1 MRIMP
6 RDETERLEQRK
17 AARLA
22 LDTSAHASL
31 EYQKILKQCSSPVR
45 PPAKTLKKR
54 DGGLLVLSDGS
65 YCIKL
70 DFQAWNLAAVSKFK
84 ALLLCKQRS
93 EA

>member
-31 EYQKILKQCSSPVR
+31 EYQKILKQCSSPVS
-45 PPAKTLKKR
+45 PPIVTSSSNYVS
-54 DGGLLVLSDGS
+54 DDTYNMFLS
-65 YCIKL
+65 C
-70 DFQAWNLAAVSKFK
+70 Q
-84 ALLLCKQRS
+84 
-93 EA
+93 E